1 MRIRLVLAIACLAI
15 AGCGGGDDPPPQRA
29 LAPVVLDLTEPADE
43 AVVRTE
49 SVRVAGTVSPASAAV
64 RVNGRAAEIEGSEF
78 TADVPLEP
86 GGAVCAGPASPPAG
100 PLAPVPTG
108 TAVRAPA
115 RGGAPALTAV
125 RVTRELSVEV
135 PDLDGLAVEEAES
148 RLADAGLRSEIAEDG
163 GFFDELLPGEPAV
176 CEQDPEAGTE
186 VRRGTVVRLAIGKQC

>member
-86 GGAVCAGPASPPAG
+86 GANVIDVMAS
-100 PLAPVPTG
+100 
-108 TAVRAPA
+108 A
-115 RGGAPALTAV
+115 RGRAPALTAV
-125 RVTRELSVEV
+125 RVTRELLVEV